1 MRAEALSFRVIP
13 MTRWEV
19 LKEHIH
25 DVRQLRNLAMLLR
38 VIEANFDGEVKM
50 QKDITEYMTK
60 KYRWGNKSTVERL
73 NVLVDLELLKCVRD
87 PETNWAKTYY
97 LLDA

>member
-1 MRAEALSFRVIP
+1 

-25 DVRQLRNLAMLLR
+25 DVRKLRNLAMLLR

-60 KYRWGNKSTVERL
+60 KYHWGNKSTIKRL
-73 NVLVDLELLKCVRD
+73 NILVDLELLKCVRD
-87 PETNWAKTYY
+87 PRNNWVKTYY

>member
-1 MRAEALSFRVIP
+1 

-25 DVRQLRNLAMLLR
+25 DVRKLRNLAMLLR
-38 VIEANFDGEVKM
+38 VIESNFKGGV
-50 QKDITEYMTK
+50 QKQGDITDYMAK
-60 KYRWGNKSTVERL
+60 KYRWGNKTTAKNL
-73 NVLVDLELLKCVRD
+73 NILVDLELLRCVDVKTPRR
-87 PETNWAKTYY
+87 AKRYY

>member
-1 MRAEALSFRVIP
+1 

-25 DVRQLRNLAMLLR
+25 DVRKLRNLAMLLR
-38 VIEANFDGEVKM
+38 VIESHFKDGVKK
-50 QKDITEYMTK
+50 QGDITEYMTK
-60 KYRWGNKSTVERL
+60 KYRWGNKSTIKCL
-73 NVLVDLELLKCVRD
+73 NILVDLELLKCVRD
-87 PETNWAKTYY
+87 PRNNWVKTYY

>member
-25 DVRQLRNLAMLLR
+25 DVRKLRNLAMLLR

-60 KYRWGNKSTVERL
+60 KYRGGNKSTVKRL
-73 NVLVDLELLKCVRD
+73 NVLVELELLKCVRD
-87 PETNWAKTYY
+87 PRNNWAKTYY